1 MRYGRRLRGVTRG
14 LQLGVVCASLLPGA
28 NLCLG
33 AQGPAEKPAAGQ
45 VSGVVED
52 AQGALIPGATVTL
65 EENGASREM
74 VSGSDGR
81 FCFAGVPAGVFTV
94 VAKEAGMKNGVEGGT
109 LVGEEQVELEP
120 MLLRAGAEM
129 EVNAV
134 TQEEM
139 ATIQVKA
146 EERQRI
152 GGILPNYFVSYEAD
166 PMPLTKRLK
175 FELGWRSVVD
185 PADIAFVG
193 VAAGIEQADGSLSG
207 YKQGASG
214 YAKRFGAGMAD
225 MTVGTMLS
233 GSILP
238 VVFRQDPRYFY
249 KGSGSVTART
259 WYALK
264 TAVIAKGDNGKWQP
278 AYANVLGSFGSGAV
292 SNLYYPANDRGA
304 MLTMENGLIAI
315 GFDGFS
321 NVMQEFVLRKM
332 TPKRRDE
339 MGE

>member
-1 MRYGRRLRGVTRG
+1 MGVR
-14 LQLGVVCASLLPGA
+14 
-28 NLCLG
+28 
-33 AQGPAEKPAAGQ
+33 AQGPIDKPAVGQ

-52 AQGALIPGATVTL
+52 AQGALIPGAKVTL
-65 EENGASREM
+65 EGNGASRAM
-74 VSGSDGR
+74 VSGSEGR
-81 FCFAGVPAGVFTV
+81 FCFADVPAGAFTV
-94 VAKEAGMKNGVEGGT
+94 VAQEQGMKDGVEGGT
-109 LVGEEQVELEP
+109 LVGEQDMELEP
-120 MLLRAGAEM
+120 MMLHAGTAM

-134 TQEEM
+134 TQEQM

-193 VAAGIEQADGSLSG
+193 AAAGMEQAGGSFSG
-207 YKQGASG
+207 YGHGASG
-214 YAKRFGAGMAD
+214 YGKRFGAGMAD
-225 MTVGTMLS
+225 MTVGTMLA
-233 GSILP
+233 GSVLP

-249 KGSGSVTART
+249 KGTGSVPARA

-264 TAVIAKGDNGKWQP
+264 TAVICKGDNGKWQP
-278 AYANVLGSFGSGAV
+278 AYANVLGSFGAGAV
-292 SNLYYPANDRGA
+292 SNLYYPQADRGA
-304 MLTMENGLIAI
+304 MLTMENGLVAI

-321 NVMQEFVLRKM
+321 NVMQEFVLRHM